1 MSESTEEKKQPNDN
15 VVILGKEYM
24 VFKLDVEDYGVDI
37 LEVVE
42 IRGWQTVT
50 SIPNSP
56 ECVLGVLNLR
66 GAIVPII
73 DLRIRLGLPVRP
85 YDEQTVVI
93 VLRVKSEEGIRVM
106 GIAVDSVSDVVRARS
121 EEIGQSPDFGTDVD
135 TDFIAGLATTQQGMI
150 RLLKLEALFN
160 LSDQSY

>member
-1 MSESTEEKKQPNDN
+1 MSESTEEIKQSNDN

-93 VLRVKSEEGIRVM
+93 VLRVKSEEGIRIM

-160 LSDQSY
+160 LSDQ

>member
-1 MSESTEEKKQPNDN
+1 MNESTEAKKQANDN
-15 VVILGKEYM
+15 IVMLGKEYM

-42 IRGWQTVT
+42 IRGWQAVT

-56 ECVLGVLNLR
+56 DCVLGVLNLR

-93 VLRVKSEEGIRVM
+93 VLRVKSEEGIRIM
-106 GIAVDSVSDVVRARS
+106 GIAVDSVSDVVRARA

-135 TDFIAGLATTQQGMI
+135 TDFIDGLATTQQGMI

-160 LSDQSY
+160 LSGQ